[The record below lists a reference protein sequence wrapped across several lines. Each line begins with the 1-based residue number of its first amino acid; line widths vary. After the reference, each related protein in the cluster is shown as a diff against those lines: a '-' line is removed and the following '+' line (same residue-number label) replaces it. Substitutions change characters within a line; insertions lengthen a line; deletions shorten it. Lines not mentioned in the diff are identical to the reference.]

1 MGPPIVCQKA
11 DADRQQLFM
20 TTDVYSA
27 TAQTARPILSN
38 GEANIL
44 KPWPQMAL
52 DFPQSRPALPSPPS
66 D

>member
-11 DADRQQLFM
+11 DADRQQLSM